1 MNDYSG
7 ANLGGDFT
15 MNMLHVAVLSNL
27 EAKNTSLL
35 LSHQNK
41 LTRELSPLP
50 ANPNSLNFMY
60 KVPNLAP

>member
-1 MNDYSG
+1 
-7 ANLGGDFT
+7 
-15 MNMLHVAVLSNL
+15 MNMLHVTVLSNL

-35 LSHQNK
+35 LSHKNR

-60 KVPNLAP
+60 KVPNLAPNTLYQVAVNDGLK